1 MITEKLEKIVKDVQ
15 SEEATACVIWLHGLG
30 SNGDDFADSVPDLKL
45 PTDHKIRFIF
55 PHAPRRAVT
64 LNRGLRMPA
73 WYDIYGLDSRS
84 QEDAEGIE
92 YSYEQMRVL
101 IEEQHQRGIAYNRI
115 FLIGFSQGGA
125 ISLYTGLNFTPKLG
139 GVAALSSYLPL
150 QYKLKKRI
158 LSTQEAALD
167 TSLPIFM
174 AHGLQ
179 DEVVTLDFGEKSR
192 ALLESL
198 GFKVEWHTYGMTH
211 TVSLQE
217 LNDLGQWLVKH
228 LS

>member
-15 SEEATACVIWLHGLG
+15 SEAATACVIWLHGLG
-30 SNGDDFADSVPDLKL
+30 SNGDDFADSIPDLKL
-45 PTDHKIRFIF
+45 QPDHKIRFIF
-55 PHAPRRAVT
+55 PHAPRRPVT
-64 LNRGLRMPA
+64 INRGLRMPA
-73 WYDIYGLDSRS
+73 WYDIFALDSRS

-101 IEEQHQRGIAYNRI
+101 IEEQHQIGIAYNRI

-125 ISLYTGLNFTPKLG
+125 ISLYTGLNFPHALG
-139 GVAALSSYLPL
+139 GAAALSSYLPL

-158 LSTQEAALD
+158 LSTDEAALN
-167 TSLPIFM
+167 TSFPIFM

-192 ALLESL
+192 TLLDSL
-198 GFKVEWHTYGMTH
+198 GFKVEWHTYSMAH
-211 TVSLQE
+211 TVSLEE
-217 LNDLGQWLVKH
+217 LKNLGQWLMKH